1 MLPNLCVVMAL
12 SHGRHPQ
19 ENARVRSGTGLLVVD
34 LDGAAKG
41 IQKIRKRGLH
51 PVPVGNHRVAQR
63 IIEIFTRCAPDAA
76 HKGADRQL
84 FPVAIVSSA
93 R

>member
-12 SHGRHPQ
+12 LAWPPRSG
-19 ENARVRSGTGLLVVD
+19 NAKSVGTGLLVVD
-34 LDGAAKG
+34 LDGAAEG

-63 IIEIFTRCAPDAA
+63 IVEIFTRGAPDAA
-76 HKGADRQL
+76 HKGADRQF